1 MLTIYLLSSRE
12 YSFSLVRAFKMML
25 QPRKFKYKSRQKR
38 RSALTPSTHRLSYG
52 NFGLILLKPFRISA
66 KRIFRL
72 KLFLK
77 RSSRKSDWTKRS
89 FWVAIF
95 PHLPLSRKPKGMRMG
110 KGAGKLATWYT
121 QIRGGKS
128 LVEFKNLRP
137 GRAAYFSKQV
147 AHKLPVPS
155 VFHQQSTRSIKVVGS
170 RRTNPDLHMYW

>member
-1 MLTIYLLSSRE
+1 
-12 YSFSLVRAFKMML
+12 MML
-25 QPRKFKYKSRQKR
+25 QPRKFKYKTRQKR
-38 RSALTPSTHRLSYG
+38 RSTATPSPFKLSYG
-52 NFGLILLKPFRISA
+52 NLALVLLKPFRISA

-110 KGAGKLATWYT
+110 KGAGKLSTWYT
-121 QIRGGKS
+121 QLRGGKS

-137 GRAAYFSKQV
+137 GRAAHFSKQV

-155 VFHQQSTRSIKVVGS
+155 TFYQQTTRNLKLVGS
-170 RRTNPDLHMYW
+170 RRTNPNLYMFW